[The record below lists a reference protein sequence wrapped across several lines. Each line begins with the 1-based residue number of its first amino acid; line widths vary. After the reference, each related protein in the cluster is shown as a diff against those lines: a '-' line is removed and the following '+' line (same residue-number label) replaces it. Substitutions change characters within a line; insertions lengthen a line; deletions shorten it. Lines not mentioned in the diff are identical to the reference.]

1 MLPTLDARDQDAW
14 LEERRSMLPT
24 PDGCGQNAWLE
35 DRRSMLTTMDGC
47 GQDASLGHVAPDAP
61 GGPDWPHPRRRGLD
75 DPPHPFRS
83 TSTKYYFSSCGIPY
97 LNVFLLP
104 LNCSRDL

>member
-47 GQDASLGHVAPDAP
+47 GQDASLGRVAPMHQGALIGRTPEEGD
-61 GGPDWPHPRRRGLD
+61 
-75 DPPHPFRS
+75 
-83 TSTKYYFSSCGIPY
+83 
-97 LNVFLLP
+97 
-104 LNCSRDL
+104 